1 VKKTILVLT
10 LVAFVAA
17 TVPAHAEGKLKSRA
31 DKLGYSIGLDFAK
44 SIESLSQEVDVNS
57 KMVIKGFEDAITGK
71 DVLITQEEFKQ
82 VMQEFQAEMQEKQ
95 ARMQQEAMEKQSK
108 EMAKV
113 GEKNGKEGEAFLAK
127 NAKEKGVKTTA
138 SGLQYMV
145 LKEGTGKSPKETDQV
160 ETHYK
165 GTLIDG
171 TEFDSSYKRGE
182 PAVFPL
188 NAVIPGW
195 TEALQLMKVGG
206 KNKIFVPAKLAYGP
220 RGAGGVIGPNATLI
234 FEIELLSIK

>member
-10 LVAFVAA
+10 LVAFVAV
-17 TVPAHAEGKLKSRA
+17 TVPAQAESKLKSKA

-57 KMVIKGFEDAITGK
+57 KMVIKGFEDAMEGK

-95 ARMQQEAMEKQSK
+95 AKMQQEAMEKQSK

-113 GEKNGKEGEAFLAK
+113 GEKNSKEGDAFLAK

-138 SGLQYMV
+138 SGLQYRV
-145 LKEGTGKSPKETDQV
+145 LKEGTGQSPKETDQV